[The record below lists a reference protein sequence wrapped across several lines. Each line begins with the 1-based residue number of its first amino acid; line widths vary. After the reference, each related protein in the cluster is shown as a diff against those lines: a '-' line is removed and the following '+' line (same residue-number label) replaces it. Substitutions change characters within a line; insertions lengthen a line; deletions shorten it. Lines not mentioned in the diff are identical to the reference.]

1 MSETEQN
8 TTDTVTPITNTITVD
23 RHTGVVALRALSQLW
38 SDHRGGLDDE
48 VLLAIEELERVTGVR
63 LNLASRPD

>member
-8 TTDTVTPITNTITVD
+8 TTDTISTVTPITID
-23 RHTGVVALRALSQLW
+23 RRTGVIALRALSQLW